1 MAGAC
6 DGRRGGTRGGGR
18 GGLTRGDG
26 VGERASHQRMARHNH
41 WRDARALARSGA
53 VADWTWWYEPH
64 CHSPLNV
71 PMQHAHCRVAVRVA
85 LPLALDR
92 TLRTATRPRAYPP
105 HCHSAPNVLSALP
118 LAPERA
124 ARYVHCQVAVRVALP
139 LALDRT
145 FRTATRPRS
154 YRCGTLTVEWQ
165 CRMHCHSPLNVKHP
179 YVHCRVAVCVASC
192 FDKEQKPMAAEDR
205 S

>member
-18 GGLTRGDG
+18 GGLTPGDG

-71 PMQHAHCRVAVRVA
+71 P
-85 LPLALDR
+85 
-92 TLRTATRPRAYPP
+92 
-105 HCHSAPNVLSALP
+105 SALP
-118 LAPERA
+118 LGSERA
-124 ARYVHCQVAVRVALP
+124 ARYVHRQVAVRVALP

-192 FDKEQKPMAAEDR
+192 FDKEQKPMAADDR